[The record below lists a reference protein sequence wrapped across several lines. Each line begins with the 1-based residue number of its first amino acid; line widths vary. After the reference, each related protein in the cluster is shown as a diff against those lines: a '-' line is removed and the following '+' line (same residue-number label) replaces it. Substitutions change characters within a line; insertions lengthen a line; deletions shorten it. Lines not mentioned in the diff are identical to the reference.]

1 MAAMSK
7 PTMRRTIQLLAMLG
21 AAALSLSLNAM
32 GASRPVSDTRATPE
46 LAQSYVWHD
55 GDREQKV
62 WLNPQVVAEF
72 NPGKRSEA
80 AASSVNAKAR
90 VLPMARRQAGVRLW
104 QTDNAGDIAVRG
116 LKAVNPS
123 GKYSPVFHDSPSSAS
138 SMRALPGNI
147 IITLDP
153 AWDAAAVSAWL
164 KRRNME
170 VVKKLEIG
178 PNIYVIKTGPGLE
191 ALETANTLYQSGEV
205 KAAFPD
211 WWQEVQ
217 AK

>member
-1 MAAMSK
+1 MAK
-7 PTMRRTIQLLAMLG
+7 PSMRRLIQILTLLG

-32 GASRPVSDTRATPE
+32 GASRPLTPTRAAPE
-46 LAQSYVWHD
+46 LAQSYVWYD

-72 NPGKRSEA
+72 NPGKRSDTA
-80 AASSVNAKAR
+80 ARSVDINAKMLDMKR
-90 VLPMARRQAGVRLW
+90 KQAGVRLW
-104 QTDNAGDIAVRG
+104 QMSSNTTGVTTRA
-116 LKAVNPS
+116 LKAGNPD
-123 GKYSPVFHDSPSSAS
+123 GKYSPVFHDGPSSAA

-153 AWDAAAVSAWL
+153 AWDAATVAAWL
-164 KRRNME
+164 QKRNME

-191 ALETANTLYQSGEV
+191 ALEVANTLYQSGEV
-205 KAAFPD
+205 KAAYPD

>member
-1 MAAMSK
+1 MSK
-7 PTMRRTIQLLAMLG
+7 PTMRRTIQILTMVG

-32 GASRPVSDTRATPE
+32 GASRPITPTRIAPE
-46 LAQSYVWHD
+46 LVESYVWYD

-72 NPGKRSEA
+72 NPGKRSDTA
-80 AASSVNAKAR
+80 ARSVDANATMLEMKR
-90 VLPMARRQAGVRLW
+90 KQAGVRLW
-104 QTDNAGDIAVRG
+104 QMTNTNTGDVAIRALKSDNPA
-116 LKAVNPS
+116 
-123 GKYSPVFHDSPSSAS
+123 GKYSPVFHDGPNSTA

-147 IITLDP
+147 IVTLDP
-153 AWDAAAVSAWL
+153 AWDAATVTAWL
-164 KRRNME
+164 QKRNME

-191 ALETANTLYQSGEV
+191 ALETANILYKSGEV

>member
-1 MAAMSK
+1 MSK
-7 PTMRRTIQLLAMLG
+7 PTMRRTIQILAMVS
-21 AAALSLSLNAM
+21 ATALSLSLNAM
-32 GASRPVSDTRATPE
+32 GASRPVTDTRAAPE
-46 LAQSYVWHD
+46 LAQSYVWYD

-72 NPGKRSEA
+72 NPGKRSDTA
-80 AASSVNAKAR
+80 ARSVDANAQLLEVKHK
-90 VLPMARRQAGVRLW
+90 QAGVRLW
-104 QTDNAGDIAVRG
+104 QMSNTRNVAVRALKTDNP
-116 LKAVNPS
+116 N

-164 KRRNME
+164 KKRNME

>member
-1 MAAMSK
+1 
-7 PTMRRTIQLLAMLG
+7 
-21 AAALSLSLNAM
+21 
-32 GASRPVSDTRATPE
+32 
-46 LAQSYVWHD
+46 
-55 GDREQKV
+55 
-62 WLNPQVVAEF
+62 
-72 NPGKRSEA
+72 
-80 AASSVNAKAR
+80 
-90 VLPMARRQAGVRLW
+90 
-104 QTDNAGDIAVRG
+104 
-116 LKAVNPS
+116 
-123 GKYSPVFHDSPSSAS
+123 
-138 SMRALPGNI
+138 MRALPGNI

-153 AWDAAAVSAWL
+153 VWDAATVTAWL
-164 KRRNME
+164 QKRNME